1 MSHKIS
7 VPLMILKI
15 ESLVALKKFKEAD
28 RAYEEADRQNTHL
41 KELHDELANQVKEIK
56 FKLLTKALDVYLR
69 KGLELGKSLGEKH
82 FKKARKCVR
91 RALDIYPDNVELLD
105 KLYTI
110 YQYLGQTEEAFKVK
124 ARIYTLNSKFITA
137 FDKESNTSLCF
148 LATFAYDNNPAKL
161 DIFRWFRREFL
172 LTSKL
177 GQKIN
182 SSYVK
187 FSPKL
192 LEKIQYNKYAK
203 PIFLLLLEP
212 LRLFF
217 ILIKKNGNNFM
228 KKINNFFIKA
238 LLIVFAVLG
247 AHVISPAIAITDKS
261 NLKVGLYNDEDITT
275 VRIQSFSGNW
285 KAYFYPKKVE
295 GAKAKPPQK
304 EILIEGEDLAILLVK
319 KGIIGRLSTGKDIEK
334 GYERVVIKGGE
345 LMNIEIPNQPPLL
358 LVGELEVLLDDPTLV
373 LINQITIHQHLVSSV
388 SKIGIST
395 EPEALKAFI
404 VMARTRLNFL
414 LQNSVHKDEPYDLCD
429 KSHCLPFQG
438 AGANRELVD
447 ILINKVKDLTMT
459 YKNKL
464 FLPRYQNSCGGK
476 ISSAGS
482 VYGFN
487 EPYHVS
493 KIDRQEKKGSEN
505 CFHSPKFH
513 WSIELTK
520 QEILEFLADS
530 FAGGANRILYR
541 LGTRKS

>member
-1 MSHKIS
+1 
-7 VPLMILKI
+7 
-15 ESLVALKKFKEAD
+15 
-28 RAYEEADRQNTHL
+28 
-41 KELHDELANQVKEIK
+41 
-56 FKLLTKALDVYLR
+56 
-69 KGLELGKSLGEKH
+69 
-82 FKKARKCVR
+82 
-91 RALDIYPDNVELLD
+91 
-105 KLYTI
+105 
-110 YQYLGQTEEAFKVK
+110 
-124 ARIYTLNSKFITA
+124 
-137 FDKESNTSLCF
+137 
-148 LATFAYDNNPAKL
+148 
-161 DIFRWFRREFL
+161 
-172 LTSKL
+172 
-177 GQKIN
+177 
-182 SSYVK
+182 
-187 FSPKL
+187 
-192 LEKIQYNKYAK
+192 
-203 PIFLLLLEP
+203 
-212 LRLFF
+212 
-217 ILIKKNGNNFM
+217 M

-238 LLIVFAVLG
+238 LLIVFAVFG
-247 AHVISPAIAITDKS
+247 THVISPAIAITDKS
-261 NLKVGLYNDEDITT
+261 KLKVGLYNDEDITT

-404 VMARTRLNFL
+404 VIARTRLNFL

-476 ISSAGS
+476 ISSAES

-530 FAGGANRILYR
+530 FAGGANRIYTGWEPVKVDENGRIVKVLLRGRRPKEVSGVEFLEKIKFYF
-541 LGTRKS
+541 GENSIKSMKFNMDILRRSVIFRGMGQGHGVGLCIYGADGLAKKGSKYKEILEFYYPGIKIKK